1 MQCFIN
7 RSIVEY
13 ITKDDNNCSAE
24 KAETIRNH
32 YIFRLLLIVG
42 HSPIIIPLMI
52 PQNKH
57 QQKSQ
62 SNQSHYDKRSLSIT
76 LLIQKKTLLYLFII
90 GLLLGLAL
98 LGNLID
104 VDVEIVVV

>member
-1 MQCFIN
+1 
-7 RSIVEY
+7 
-13 ITKDDNNCSAE
+13 
-24 KAETIRNH
+24 
-32 YIFRLLLIVG
+32 
-42 HSPIIIPLMI
+42 MI

-62 SNQSHYDKRSLSIT
+62 SNQSHYDKRSASIT
-76 LLIQKKTLLYLFII
+76 LLIEKKTLLYLFII

-104 VDVEIVVV
+104 VDVEIVVVR